1 MEGPYYD
8 PMVMLALPDQILGN
22 CLEGRWDEMGRA
34 GMTYGETATKAN
46 KKAVLS
52 QLMAVSLTSKYS
64 ALVVETGAN
73 VNHYVQSVSVHQ
85 PLKSMHQPMYLRP
98 N

>member
-1 MEGPYYD
+1 
-8 PMVMLALPDQILGN
+8 
-22 CLEGRWDEMGRA
+22 MGKC

-52 QLMAVSLTSKYS
+52 QLMAVSLTPKYS

-73 VNHYVQSVSVHQ
+73 VNH
-85 PLKSMHQPMYLRP
+85 
-98 N
+98 